1 MKYNKLICY
10 VGSDIEYGNSAITIL
25 MSKKKEIKAIVGYTA
40 NKIYSD
46 LDLGL
51 KKNKDI
57 LLINK
62 KTVWDDKDY
71 HNLFDESTLGV
82 NIGFDYKLPQSILSK
97 HDVVNIHPAALPL
110 NRGCHHSF
118 WGIMEKTIFGATIH
132 WMDKGIDTGP
142 IINQKYFED
151 DGIMTATE
159 IQAKSNFMCLELL
172 SENINEIMDGTVKS
186 SPQNNGTYH
195 SKKQIIN
202 GSTINYYE
210 KIDVKYLYDLCR
222 ATCNKENGF
231 IILKDGVKYLIRIKE
246 IEKLI

>member
-40 NKIYSD
+40 KKIYSD
-46 LDLGL
+46 LALVL

-57 LLINK
+57 LLFNK

-71 HNLFDESTLGV
+71 HNLFDGSTLGV
-82 NIGFDYKLPQSILSK
+82 NCGFDYIFPQSILSK
-97 HDVVNIHPAALPL
+97 HNVVNLHPAALPL

-142 IINQKYFED
+142 IINQKVFED
-151 DGIMTATE
+151 DGIMTAAE